1 MREHVM
7 ADPDV
12 QLLKPNEVARR
23 LGVSRSWVYE
33 AARAGRIPCVRLGGV
48 DGPVR
53 FVPADVDRWLEQARL
68 VWLPGRRPATAQT
81 ST

>member
-1 MREHVM
+1 M

-68 VWLPGRRPATAQT
+68 TWLPGRRPATAQT
-81 ST
+81 SP